1 MTRNAASLHRRAIN
15 RTITTT
21 AATTR
26 TLPVIA
32 IVDRE
37 IVRLLSE
44 RSGYIEQAAR
54 LKDSADEIEVPAR
67 VEEVVSN
74 VRGLAT
80 EYGMSPD
87 IVEDI
92 YRVMVARFIE
102 FEMQT
107 YRETL
112 P

>member
-1 MTRNAASLHRRAIN
+1 MKECQNLDEVRAGIDALDRR
-15 RTITTT
+15 
-21 AATTR
+21 
-26 TLPVIA
+26 
-32 IVDRE
+32 IVE
-37 IVRLLSE
+37 LLSE

-54 LKDSADEIEVPAR
+54 IKNSAAEIEVPAR
-67 VEEVVSN
+67 VEEIVNN

-87 IVEDI
+87 IAEDV

-102 FEMQT
+102 FEMQR

>member
-1 MTRNAASLHRRAIN
+1 VILEERPTLRRWIDVKECQNLDEVRAGIDALD
-15 RTITTT
+15 R
-21 AATTR
+21 R
-26 TLPVIA
+26 
-32 IVDRE
+32 IVE
-37 IVRLLSE
+37 LLSE
-44 RSGYIEQAAR
+44 RSGYIEQAA
-54 LKDSADEIEVPAR
+54 KIKNSAAEIEVPAR
-67 VEEVVSN
+67 VEEIVHN

-87 IVEDI
+87 IAEDI

-102 FEMQT
+102 FEMQR

>member
-1 MTRNAASLHRRAIN
+1 MKECKNLDEVRDGIDALDRQ
-15 RTITTT
+15 
-21 AATTR
+21 
-26 TLPVIA
+26 
-32 IVDRE
+32 IVG
-37 IVRLLSE
+37 LLSE

-54 LKDSADEIEVPAR
+54 IKHSADEIEVPSR
-67 VEEVVSN
+67 VEEIVKN

-87 IVEDI
+87 IAEDV

-107 YRETL
+107 YRETQ

>member
-1 MTRNAASLHRRAIN
+1 MKECTNLGEVRDGIDAL
-15 RTITTT
+15 
-21 AATTR
+21 
-26 TLPVIA
+26 
-32 IVDRE
+32 DRQ

-54 LKDSADEIEVPAR
+54 IKDSADEIEVPSR
-67 VEEVVSN
+67 VEEIVNN

-87 IVEDI
+87 IAEDV

-102 FEMQT
+102 FEMQR
-107 YRETL
+107 YRETSA
-112 P
+112 

>member
-1 MTRNAASLHRRAIN
+1 MKECKNLDEVRDGIDALDRQ
-15 RTITTT
+15 
-21 AATTR
+21 
-26 TLPVIA
+26 
-32 IVDRE
+32 IVG
-37 IVRLLSE
+37 LLSE

-54 LKDSADEIEVPAR
+54 IKESADEIEVPER
-67 VEEVVSN
+67 VEAIVSN
-74 VRGLAT
+74 VRGLAA

-87 IVEDI
+87 IVEDV

-102 FEMQT
+102 YEMQR

>member
-1 MTRNAASLHRRAIN
+1 VKECQDLDEVRDAIDAIDRRI
-15 RTITTT
+15 I
-21 AATTR
+21 
-26 TLPVIA
+26 
-32 IVDRE
+32 E
-37 IVRLLSE
+37 LLSE

-54 LKDSADEIEVPAR
+54 IKHSADEIEVPAR
-67 VEEVVSN
+67 VEEIVNN

-87 IVEDI
+87 IAEDV

-102 FEMQT
+102 FEMQK
-107 YRETL
+107 YRQQR

>member
-1 MTRNAASLHRRAIN
+1 MKECKNLDEVREGIDAID
-15 RTITTT
+15 RQ
-21 AATTR
+21 
-26 TLPVIA
+26 
-32 IVDRE
+32 IVG
-37 IVRLLSE
+37 LLAE

-54 LKDSADEIEVPAR
+54 IKHSADEIEVPER
-67 VEEVVSN
+67 VEEIVNN

-87 IVEDI
+87 IAEDV

-102 FEMQT
+102 FEMHT
-107 YRETL
+107 YRQQL

>member
-1 MTRNAASLHRRAIN
+1 MKECKNLDEVRDGIDAID
-15 RTITTT
+15 RQ
-21 AATTR
+21 
-26 TLPVIA
+26 
-32 IVDRE
+32 IVG
-37 IVRLLSE
+37 LLAE

-54 LKDSADEIEVPAR
+54 LKHSADEIEVPER
-67 VEEVVSN
+67 VEEVVNN

-87 IVEDI
+87 IAEDV

-107 YRETL
+107 YRQK
-112 P
+112 PP

>member
-1 MTRNAASLHRRAIN
+1 MKECKNLDEVRDGIDDLDRQ
-15 RTITTT
+15 
-21 AATTR
+21 
-26 TLPVIA
+26 
-32 IVDRE
+32 IVG
-37 IVRLLSE
+37 LLSE

-54 LKDSADEIEVPAR
+54 IKRSADEIEVPER
-67 VEEVVSN
+67 VEQIVSN

-87 IVEDI
+87 IVEDV

-102 FEMQT
+102 YEMQR

>member
-1 MTRNAASLHRRAIN
+1 MKECKNLDEVRDGIDAID
-15 RTITTT
+15 RQ
-21 AATTR
+21 
-26 TLPVIA
+26 
-32 IVDRE
+32 IVG
-37 IVRLLSE
+37 LLAE

-54 LKDSADEIEVPAR
+54 LKHSADEIEIPAR
-67 VEEVVSN
+67 VEEVVNN

-87 IVEDI
+87 IAEDV

-107 YRETL
+107 YRQKL

>member
-1 MTRNAASLHRRAIN
+1 VKECKNLDEVRDGIDDLDRQ
-15 RTITTT
+15 
-21 AATTR
+21 
-26 TLPVIA
+26 
-32 IVDRE
+32 IVG
-37 IVRLLSE
+37 LLSE

-54 LKDSADEIEVPAR
+54 IKRSADEIEVPER
-67 VEEVVSN
+67 VEQIVSN

-87 IVEDI
+87 IVEDV

-102 FEMQT
+102 YEMQR

>member
-1 MTRNAASLHRRAIN
+1 MKECKNLTEVREGIDAIDRR
-15 RTITTT
+15 
-21 AATTR
+21 
-26 TLPVIA
+26 
-32 IVDRE
+32 IVG
-37 IVRLLSE
+37 LLSE

-54 LKDSADEIEVPAR
+54 LKKTAAEIEVPAR
-67 VEEVVSN
+67 VEEVVNN

-80 EYGMSPD
+80 EHGMSPD
-87 IVEDI
+87 IAEDV

-102 FEMQT
+102 FEMQR

>member
-1 MTRNAASLHRRAIN
+1 VKECKNLDEVRDGIDAID
-15 RTITTT
+15 RQ
-21 AATTR
+21 
-26 TLPVIA
+26 
-32 IVDRE
+32 IVG
-37 IVRLLSE
+37 LLAE

-54 LKDSADEIEVPAR
+54 LKHSADEIEIPAR
-67 VEEVVSN
+67 VEEVVNN

-87 IVEDI
+87 IAEDV

-107 YRETL
+107 YRQKL

>member
-1 MTRNAASLHRRAIN
+1 MKECK
-15 RTITTT
+15 
-21 AATTR
+21 
-26 TLPVIA
+26 TLDEVRDGIDA
-32 IVDRE
+32 LDRQ

-54 LKDSADEIEVPAR
+54 LKHSADEIEVPAR

-87 IVEDI
+87 IVEDV

-102 FEMQT
+102 FEMQR

>member
-1 MTRNAASLHRRAIN
+1 MKECQDLDAVRDAIDAIDRRI
-15 RTITTT
+15 I
-21 AATTR
+21 
-26 TLPVIA
+26 
-32 IVDRE
+32 E
-37 IVRLLSE
+37 LLSE

-54 LKDSADEIEVPAR
+54 IKHSADEIEVPSR
-67 VEEVVSN
+67 VEEIVNN

-87 IVEDI
+87 IAEDV

-102 FEMQT
+102 FEMRT
-107 YRETL
+107 YRQQL

>member
-1 MTRNAASLHRRAIN
+1 MKECKDLDEVRDGIDAID
-15 RTITTT
+15 RQ
-21 AATTR
+21 
-26 TLPVIA
+26 
-32 IVDRE
+32 IVG
-37 IVRLLSE
+37 LLAE

-54 LKDSADEIEVPAR
+54 LKHSADEIEIPAR
-67 VEEVVSN
+67 VEEVVNN

-80 EYGMSPD
+80 DYGMSPD
-87 IVEDI
+87 IAEDV

>member
-1 MTRNAASLHRRAIN
+1 MKECKNLDEVRDGIDALDRQ
-15 RTITTT
+15 
-21 AATTR
+21 
-26 TLPVIA
+26 
-32 IVDRE
+32 IVG
-37 IVRLLSE
+37 LLSE
-44 RSGYIEQAAR
+44 RSAYIEQAAR
-54 LKDSADEIEVPAR
+54 IKRSVDEIEVPAR

-87 IVEDI
+87 IVEDV

-102 FEMQT
+102 FEMQR

-112 P
+112 A

>member
-1 MTRNAASLHRRAIN
+1 MRRWIDVKECKNLDEVREGIDAID
-15 RTITTT
+15 RQ
-21 AATTR
+21 
-26 TLPVIA
+26 
-32 IVDRE
+32 IVG
-37 IVRLLSE
+37 LLSE

-54 LKDSADEIEVPAR
+54 IKNSVAEIEVPER
-67 VEEVVSN
+67 VEEVVNN
-74 VRGLAT
+74 VRGLAI

-87 IVEDI
+87 IAEDV
-92 YRVMVARFIE
+92 YRVIVARFIE

>member
-1 MTRNAASLHRRAIN
+1 MKECKNLDEVRDGIDALDRQ
-15 RTITTT
+15 
-21 AATTR
+21 
-26 TLPVIA
+26 
-32 IVDRE
+32 IVG
-37 IVRLLSE
+37 LLSE

-54 LKDSADEIEVPAR
+54 IKESADEIEVPER
-67 VEEVVSN
+67 VEAIVSN

-87 IVEDI
+87 IVEDV

-102 FEMQT
+102 YEMQR

>member
-1 MTRNAASLHRRAIN
+1 VKECKNLEEVREAID
-15 RTITTT
+15 
-21 AATTR
+21 A
-26 TLPVIA
+26 L
-32 IVDRE
+32 DRQ
-37 IVRLLSE
+37 IIGLLSE

-54 LKDSADEIEVPAR
+54 IKHSADEIEVPSR
-67 VEEVVSN
+67 VEEIVNN

-87 IVEDI
+87 IAEDV

-102 FEMQT
+102 FEMHT
-107 YRETL
+107 YHQQR

>member
-1 MTRNAASLHRRAIN
+1 MKECQDLDEVRDAIDAIDRRI
-15 RTITTT
+15 I
-21 AATTR
+21 
-26 TLPVIA
+26 
-32 IVDRE
+32 E
-37 IVRLLSE
+37 LLSE

-54 LKDSADEIEVPAR
+54 IKHSADEIEVPAR
-67 VEEVVSN
+67 VEEIVIN

-87 IVEDI
+87 IAEDV

-102 FEMQT
+102 FEMQK
-107 YRETL
+107 YRQQR

>member
-1 MTRNAASLHRRAIN
+1 MKECK
-15 RTITTT
+15 
-21 AATTR
+21 
-26 TLPVIA
+26 TLDEVRDGIDA
-32 IVDRE
+32 LDRQIVG
-37 IVRLLSE
+37 LLSE

-54 LKDSADEIEVPAR
+54 LKHSADEIEVPAR

-87 IVEDI
+87 IVEDV

-102 FEMQT
+102 FEMQR

>member
-1 MTRNAASLHRRAIN
+1 
-15 RTITTT
+15 
-21 AATTR
+21 
-26 TLPVIA
+26 
-32 IVDRE
+32 
-37 IVRLLSE
+37 
-44 RSGYIEQAAR
+44 
-54 LKDSADEIEVPAR
+54 
-67 VEEVVSN
+67 

-87 IVEDI
+87 IAEDV

-102 FEMQT
+102 FEMQK